1 VEKKNLVLPMKD
13 ISVNERQIAE
23 WSEKYNI

>member
-13 ISVNERQIAE
+13 ISVNEKQINE